1 MVKELKDFII
11 GNGGYCKYLLYIEK
25 PEKLSL
31 HSLKVAKL
39 RHFLW
44 GLSPCTQ
51 NCTSSFVFR
60 LIVQCLCP
68 KYS

>member
-39 RHFLW
+39 
-44 GLSPCTQ
+44 
-51 NCTSSFVFR
+51 
-60 LIVQCLCP
+60 
-68 KYS
+68 